1 MVKRLFIPGS
11 QWIYFK
17 IYTGEQ
23 TADNILI
30 ENVMPFIHTLY
41 NEGVIMGSFFVRYSD
56 PLFHLRLRLYV
67 DKLESYAT
75 IFSNL
80 LVFLEPCLNNGSIF
94 RIMCDT
100 YNRELERYG
109 NELIKYVEEIFCI
122 DSWSIL
128 SLLSILQKY
137 DEDLREY
144 ERWNLSLLLIDD
156 LLNVFDFD
164 GKSKKQYL
172 CMLSEQLKLEHGFI
186 NHKFTKQ
193 LNDKYRTNKSNV
205 WRTMDRENSV
215 VYIKYSD
222 ILNRRK
228 NDLEEITKKL
238 NKEELQWI
246 SDYSLS
252 SLIHMTMNRF
262 FKSKNRL
269 HEMVIYFFLY
279 KYYDSY
285 LARFEI

>member
-164 GKSKKQYL
+164 SKSKKQYL
-172 CMLSEQLKLEHGFI
+172 
-186 NHKFTKQ
+186 
-193 LNDKYRTNKSNV
+193 
-205 WRTMDRENSV
+205 
-215 VYIKYSD
+215 
-222 ILNRRK
+222 
-228 NDLEEITKKL
+228 
-238 NKEELQWI
+238 
-246 SDYSLS
+246 
-252 SLIHMTMNRF
+252 
-262 FKSKNRL
+262 
-269 HEMVIYFFLY
+269 
-279 KYYDSY
+279 
-285 LARFEI
+285 